1 MPRQKGDALG
11 VGLSAAEKHALEKII
26 DESGH
31 HDVEYPVEPK
41 VPTQDQ
47 LDAVTQKLAD
57 LSQMVL
63 AIDRQIT
70 SLIAVIR
77 LSHQKSE
84 CLNQRLDAVIAALK
98 NGPASRNE

>member
-1 MPRQKGDALG
+1 MPRQKSDALG
-11 VGLSAAEKHALEKII
+11 VGLSEAEKHALEKII
-26 DESGH
+26 DECGQH
-31 HDVEYPVEPK
+31 HDVESLVEPK
-41 VPTQDQ
+41 VPPSDQ

-84 CLNQRLDAVIAALK
+84 CLNQRLDTVIAALK
-98 NGPASRNE
+98 NGPALKE